1 MLMKIFTTLL
11 LVFIPAGTQSG
22 ARGQAVIS
30 PAVIPVPLTK
40 LEAFAAKTGTLLA
53 TETYSLLGIYGEHSC
68 NIRVQV
74 IIMYEIGREAE
85 KVQGLRVE
93 IADSTRKNMVAAYI
107 DLDELENLSK
117 AINSMLDL
125 NRQGTS
131 FTNPASKELFFSST
145 GGLKIAMVQRDT
157 EKKLIVTH
165 LFAGGSCVVN
175 RDTSVIELKTGIDKV
190 LQDLR

>member
-1 MLMKIFTTLL
+1 MKIFTTLL

-40 LEAFAAKTGTLLA
+40 LEAFAATTGTLLA

-85 KVQGLRVE
+85 KVQDCASRSRIRHARTWSLHTL
-93 IADSTRKNMVAAYI
+93 ISTNWRICRKPSI
-107 DLDELENLSK
+107 RCS
-117 AINSMLDL
+117 I
-125 NRQGTS
+125 
-131 FTNPASKELFFSST
+131 
-145 GGLKIAMVQRDT
+145 
-157 EKKLIVTH
+157 
-165 LFAGGSCVVN
+165 
-175 RDTSVIELKTGIDKV
+175 
-190 LQDLR
+190 